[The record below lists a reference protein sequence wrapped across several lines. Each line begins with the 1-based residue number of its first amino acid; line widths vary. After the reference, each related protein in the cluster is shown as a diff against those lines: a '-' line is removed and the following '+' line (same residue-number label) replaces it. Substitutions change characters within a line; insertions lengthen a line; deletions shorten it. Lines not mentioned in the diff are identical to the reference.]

1 MGWERSHIVK
11 YFQIVKYVCWKL
23 CILKDFS
30 YVWNFW
36 KEKFI
41 RMVDIIIICF
51 AYMEATVVG
60 GSVAEGINQRWYSSL
75 TEDYIYN

>member
-1 MGWERSHIVK
+1 
-11 YFQIVKYVCWKL
+11 
-23 CILKDFS
+23 
-30 YVWNFW
+30 
-36 KEKFI
+36 
-41 RMVDIIIICF
+41 MVDIIIICF